1 MLFLSLEEMERLFYD
16 QFVQSLTPNE
26 VDHILVEHTDEFLP
40 SVFARKYLAYLYAE
54 STTSTDERR
63 KYVTNFII
71 LASEFRRFWKA
82 IRNGCRITQE
92 VILTNWVGIFSLLNK
107 FNYVDIALNQME
119 REYHDITYKE
129 LEELRQNSLL
139 RLNTSHKIEATS
151 KFVAPDEAQEIINW
165 MTKLLPLGS
174 DTESWLYHSRNLMF
188 ASKSNAYEKQGQVNH
203 NLQYDD
209 SEENIINKIDVTKTK
224 STTEPRKNIERYRLY
239 E

>member
-1 MLFLSLEEMERLFYD
+1 M
-16 QFVQSLTPNE
+16 
-26 VDHILVEHTDEFLP
+26 VEHSDDFLP
-40 SVFARKYLAYLYAE
+40 SVFGRKYLAYLYAE
-54 STTSTDERR
+54 STNSTDERR
-63 KYVTNFII
+63 KYMTNFII

-92 VILTNWVGIFSLLNK
+92 VILTSWVGIFSLLNK

-129 LEELRQNSLL
+129 LEELRQNSLV
-139 RLNTSHKIEATS
+139 RLNTTNKIEATT
-151 KFVAPDEAQEIINW
+151 KFIALDETQEIINW

-174 DTESWLYHSRNLMF
+174 DKESWLYHSRNLMF

-209 SEENIINKIDVTKTK
+209 LEKNVINKIDVTKTK
-224 STTEPRKNIERYRLY
+224 STTEPRKNIDGW
-239 E
+239 